1 MQMSMEEALGIVSAP
16 LTTRLRS
23 PLQTLAIRF
32 SAVLSLYTIMSGK
45 GIYGV
50 VITLLPTRWQSLN
63 VE

>member
-45 GIYGV
+45 CIYGV

>member
-45 GIYGV
+45 GI
-50 VITLLPTRWQSLN
+50 
-63 VE
+63 